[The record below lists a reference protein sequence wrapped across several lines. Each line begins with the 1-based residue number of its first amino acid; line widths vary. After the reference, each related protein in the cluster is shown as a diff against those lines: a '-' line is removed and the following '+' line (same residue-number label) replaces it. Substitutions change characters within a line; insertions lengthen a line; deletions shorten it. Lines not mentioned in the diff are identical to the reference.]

1 MASHGLINGL
11 VLPDVNENNGH
22 ENHSPSSQS
31 LLSARS
37 QLSHAQ
43 TMLFLQQ
50 QSRLGAHGGNERTTY
65 ENTTGMD
72 HGNND
77 NETTPIVT
85 TPTDSD
91 IVSVINIC
99 NDIDTE
105 GVCLATDTL
114 VKRCIK
120 QVIWSSNKFLTDHT
134 IKNMCITDRDNP
146 NTIINVLINFTRK
159 TNLSNAHRFRFW
171 KKYSTIVQKELNTL
185 KTVCTRQIKDKLMA
199 GKY

>member
-11 VLPDVNENNGH
+11 VLPDVNENNHH

-50 QSRLGAHGGNERTTY
+50 QSCLGANGGNERTY
-65 ENTTGMD
+65 ENNTGID

-171 KKYSTIVQKELNTL
+171 KKYATIVQKELNTL